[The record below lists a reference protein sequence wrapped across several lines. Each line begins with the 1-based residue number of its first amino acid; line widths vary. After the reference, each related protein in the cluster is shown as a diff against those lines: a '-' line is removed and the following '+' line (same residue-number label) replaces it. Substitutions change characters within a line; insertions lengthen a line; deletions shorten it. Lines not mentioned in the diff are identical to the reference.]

1 MPKGYSRHY
10 YDLICMARFPV
21 KDSALA
27 DLALLRDV
35 VRFKEKF
42 YRAPSAR
49 YHLAVPGTFRL
60 LPKDR
65 GGKELER
72 DYHRMRPMFF
82 FGTSPMG
89 LDSRPAS
96 SIGRRNQWEKNSGIN
111 LDCSTIQRFR
121 CFLGGVEFSFL
132 LAFAVLAFGL
142 FDLGFFVV
150 GGEAHADGF

>member
-82 FGTSPMG
+82 SEPPQWDSI
-89 LDSRPAS
+89 LDQLRAL
-96 SIGRRNQWEKNSGIN
+96 EDEIN
-111 LDCSTIQRFR
+111 GKRI
-121 CFLGGVEFSFL
+121 VE
-132 LAFAVLAFGL
+132 
-142 FDLGFFVV
+142 
-150 GGEAHADGF
+150 